1 MWWRIVLG
9 AIAGA
14 LASWLYWSAQM
25 SDLERDVARDKKS
38 ISDEYALS
46 LESIKTEYERKA
58 KEGADID
65 KREYEKLTN
74 AQENLKRLNADL
86 SSSNLRLSVKAKC
99 PANSSSVPGSSST
112 TILDDA
118 EVRAELSQ
126 KDAGAILGIASD
138 GDDAIIRHN
147 ALIDWIN
154 SQSGVKQP

>member
-1 MWWRIVLG
+1 MWWRIGLG

-25 SDLERDVARDKKS
+25 SDLERDVAVEKQN
-38 ISDEYALS
+38 IADEYSLS

-58 KEGADID
+58 KEGSDID

-99 PANSSSVPGSSST
+99 PANSSSMLGSNSAAS
-112 TILDDA
+112 LDDA

-126 KDAGAILGIASD
+126 KDASAILGIASD

-154 SQSGVKQP
+154 SQSSAPKH

>member
-9 AIAGA
+9 VIAGA
-14 LASWLYWSAQM
+14 LASWLYWSSQM
-25 SDLERDVARDKKS
+25 SDLERDVARDKQS

-99 PANSSSVPGSSST
+99 PTNSSGVPRSSST
-112 TILDDA
+112 YSLDDA
-118 EVRAELSQ
+118 EVRAEISQ

-147 ALIDWIN
+147 ALIDWVN

>member
-1 MWWRIVLG
+1 
-9 AIAGA
+9 
-14 LASWLYWSAQM
+14 M

-86 SSSNLRLSVKAKC
+86 SSSNLRLSIKAKC
-99 PANSSSVPGSSST
+99 PANSSSMPGSSST
-112 TILDDA
+112 SSLDDA

>member
-1 MWWRIVLG
+1 MWWRIGLG
-9 AIAGA
+9 TIAGA
-14 LASWLYWSAQM
+14 LASWLYWSSEM
-25 SDLERDVARDKKS
+25 SDLERDVARDKQS

-46 LESIKTEYERKA
+46 LESIKTEYDRKS

-99 PANSSSVPGSSST
+99 PANSSSVSGSSST
-112 TILDDA
+112 TSLDDA

-126 KDAGAILGIASD
+126 KDAGTILGIASG

-154 SQSGVKQP
+154 SQSSAPKP

>member
-1 MWWRIVLG
+1 MWWRIGLG
-9 AIAGA
+9 TIAGA

-25 SDLERDVARDKKS
+25 SYLERDVARDKQS

-46 LESIKTEYERKA
+46 LESIKAEYERKA
-58 KEGADID
+58 KEGAEID

-74 AQENLKRLNADL
+74 AQENLKRINADL

-99 PANSSSVPGSSST
+99 PANSASVPSSSST
-112 TILDDA
+112 SSLDDA

-147 ALIDWIN
+147 ALIDWIS
-154 SQSGVKQP
+154 SQSSAPKP

>member
-1 MWWRIVLG
+1 MWWRIGLG
-9 AIAGA
+9 TIAGA

-25 SDLERDVARDKKS
+25 SDLEASVAIDKQS

-46 LESIKTEYERKA
+46 LESVKTEYERKA

-99 PANSSSVPGSSST
+99 LANSSSVPSSSSAAS
-112 TILDDA
+112 LDDA

-126 KDAGAILGIASD
+126 KDAGAVLGIASD

-154 SQSGVKQP
+154 SQSSAPKP

>member
-1 MWWRIVLG
+1 MG

-25 SDLERDVARDKKS
+25 SDLERDVARDKQS

-46 LESIKTEYERKA
+46 LESIKAEYESKA

-74 AQENLKRLNADL
+74 AQENLKRINADL

-99 PANSSSVPGSSST
+99 PANSAGVPGSGST
-112 TILDDA
+112 SRLDDA

-126 KDAGAILGIASD
+126 KDSRTILGIASF

-154 SQSGVKQP
+154 SQSYAPKP

>member
-1 MWWRIVLG
+1 
-9 AIAGA
+9 
-14 LASWLYWSAQM
+14 M
-25 SDLERDVARDKKS
+25 SDLERDVARDKQS

-46 LESIKTEYERKA
+46 LESIKAEYELKA
-58 KEGADID
+58 NEGADID

-99 PANSSSVPGSSST
+99 PANSASVPSSSST
-112 TILDDA
+112 TSMDDA

-126 KDAGAILGIASD
+126 KDAGTILGIASD

-154 SQSGVKQP
+154 SQSSAPKP

>member
-1 MWWRIVLG
+1 MWWRIGLG
-9 AIAGA
+9 VIAGA
-14 LASWLYWSAQM
+14 MASWLYWSAQM
-25 SDLERDVARDKKS
+25 SDLQRDVAQDKQS

-58 KEGADID
+58 KEGAEID

-74 AQENLKRLNADL
+74 AQENIKRLNADL

-99 PANSSSVPGSSST
+99 PANSANVPSSSST
-112 TILDDA
+112 TSLDDA

-154 SQSGVKQP
+154 SQK

>member
-1 MWWRIVLG
+1 MWWRIGLG

-25 SDLERDVARDKKS
+25 SDLERDVARDKQS

-46 LESIKTEYERKA
+46 LESIKAEYERKA

-74 AQENLKRLNADL
+74 AKENLKRLNADL

-99 PANSSSVPGSSST
+99 PVNSSSVPGSNST
-112 TILDDA
+112 ARLDDA

-138 GDDAIIRHN
+138 GDDAIIMHN

-154 SQSGVKQP
+154 SQSSAPKP

>member
-1 MWWRIVLG
+1 MWWRIGLG

-25 SDLERDVARDKKS
+25 IYLERDVARDKQS

-46 LESIKTEYERKA
+46 LESVKTEYELKA
-58 KEGADID
+58 KEGAYID

-99 PANSSSVPGSSST
+99 LANSSSVPSSSSAAS
-112 TILDDA
+112 LDDA

-126 KDAGAILGIASD
+126 KDAGAVLGIASD

-154 SQSGVKQP
+154 SQSSAPKP

>member
-1 MWWRIVLG
+1 MGVIT
-9 AIAGA
+9 GA

-25 SDLERDVARDKKS
+25 SDLERDVARDKQS

-46 LESIKTEYERKA
+46 LESIKAEYERKA
-58 KEGADID
+58 KEGAEID

-99 PANSSSVPGSSST
+99 PANSSSVPGSISATS
-112 TILDDA
+112 LDDA

>member
-25 SDLERDVARDKKS
+25 SDLERDVARDKQS

-46 LESIKTEYERKA
+46 LESIKTEYERKE

-65 KREYEKLTN
+65 KREYEKLIN

-99 PANSSSVPGSSST
+99 PVNSAGVPGSGKT
-112 TILDDA
+112 TSLDDA

-126 KDAGAILGIASD
+126 KDAGTILGIASD

-154 SQSGVKQP
+154 SQSSAPKP

>member
-1 MWWRIVLG
+1 MWLRIVLG

-25 SDLERDVARDKKS
+25 SDLERDVARDKQS

-46 LESIKTEYERKA
+46 LESVKTEYERKA
-58 KEGADID
+58 KEGAEID

-99 PANSSSVPGSSST
+99 PANSASVPSSSST
-112 TILDDA
+112 AILDDA

-154 SQSGVKQP
+154 SQK

>member
-1 MWWRIVLG
+1 MWWRIGLG

-25 SDLERDVARDKKS
+25 SDLERDVAREKQS

-86 SSSNLRLSVKAKC
+86 SSSNLRLSIKAKC
-99 PANSSSVPGSSST
+99 PANSSSVPSSSST
-112 TILDDA
+112 ASLDDA

-126 KDAGAILGIASD
+126 KDAGAILGIVSD

-154 SQSGVKQP
+154 SQSGAKQP

>member
-1 MWWRIVLG
+1 MWWRIGLG
-9 AIAGA
+9 VIAGA

-25 SDLERDVARDKKS
+25 SDLESSVAQDKQS

-46 LESIKTEYERKA
+46 LESIKNEYERKA
-58 KEGADID
+58 NQGAEID

-112 TILDDA
+112 ASLDDA

-126 KDAGAILGIASD
+126 KDARTILGIASD

-154 SQSGVKQP
+154 SQNHEP

>member
-1 MWWRIVLG
+1 
-9 AIAGA
+9 
-14 LASWLYWSAQM
+14 M
-25 SDLERDVARDKKS
+25 SDLERDAARDKQS

-58 KEGADID
+58 NEGAEID

-74 AQENLKRLNADL
+74 AQENLKRINADL

-99 PANSSSVPGSSST
+99 PANSANVPSSSST
-112 TILDDA
+112 TSLDDA

-154 SQSGVKQP
+154 SQNHEP

>member
-1 MWWRIVLG
+1 
-9 AIAGA
+9 
-14 LASWLYWSAQM
+14 M
-25 SDLERDVARDKKS
+25 SDLERDVAREKQS

-58 KEGADID
+58 KEGAEID

-99 PANSSSVPGSSST
+99 PANSSSVPGSISATS
-112 TILDDA
+112 LDDA

>member
-1 MWWRIVLG
+1 MWWRIGLG

-25 SDLERDVARDKKS
+25 SDLEAVVARDKQS

-86 SSSNLRLSVKAKC
+86 SSSNLRLSVNAKC
-99 PANSSSVPGSSST
+99 PANSASVPSSSST
-112 TILDDA
+112 ASLDDA

-126 KDAGAILGIASD
+126 KDAGTILGIASD
-138 GDDAIIRHN
+138 GDDAIIRNN
-147 ALIDWIN
+147 ALIDWIK
-154 SQSGVKQP
+154 SQSSAPKP

>member
-1 MWWRIVLG
+1 
-9 AIAGA
+9 
-14 LASWLYWSAQM
+14 M
-25 SDLERDVARDKKS
+25 SDLERDAARDKQS

-58 KEGADID
+58 NEGAEID

-74 AQENLKRLNADL
+74 AQENLKRINADL

-112 TILDDA
+112 ASLDDA

-126 KDAGAILGIASD
+126 KDASAILGIASD

-154 SQSGVKQP
+154 SQNHEP

>member
-25 SDLERDVARDKKS
+25 SDLERDVAREKQS

-99 PANSSSVPGSSST
+99 PANSSSVPGSISATS
-112 TILDDA
+112 LDDA

>member
-25 SDLERDVARDKKS
+25 SDLERDVAREKQS

-58 KEGADID
+58 KEGAEID

-99 PANSSSVPGSSST
+99 PASSYSVPGSSSAT
-112 TILDDA
+112 SLDDA

-126 KDAGAILGIASD
+126 KDAGTILGIASD

-154 SQSGVKQP
+154 SQSSSPKP

>member
-1 MWWRIVLG
+1 MWWRIGLG
-9 AIAGA
+9 TIAGA

-25 SDLERDVARDKKS
+25 SYLERDVARDKQS

-58 KEGADID
+58 KEGSEID

-99 PANSSSVPGSSST
+99 PANSASVPSSSST
-112 TILDDA
+112 SSLDDA

-126 KDAGAILGIASD
+126 KDAGTILGIASD

-154 SQSGVKQP
+154 SQSSAPKP

>member
-1 MWWRIVLG
+1 
-9 AIAGA
+9 
-14 LASWLYWSAQM
+14 M
-25 SDLERDVARDKKS
+25 SDLERDVAREKQS

-58 KEGADID
+58 KEGAEID

-74 AQENLKRLNADL
+74 AQENLKRLNSDL

-99 PANSSSVPGSSST
+99 PANSSGVPGSSSAAS
-112 TILDDA
+112 LDDA
-118 EVRAELSQ
+118 EVRAELSK

>member
-1 MWWRIVLG
+1 MWWRIGLG

-14 LASWLYWSAQM
+14 IASCLYWSAQI

-58 KEGADID
+58 KEGAEID
-65 KREYEKLTN
+65 KLEYEKLTN

-86 SSSNLRLSVKAKC
+86 SSINLRLSVKAKC
-99 PANSSSVPGSSST
+99 PANSSSVSGSSST
-112 TILDDA
+112 TSLDDA

-147 ALIDWIN
+147 ALIDWIS
-154 SQSGVKQP
+154 SQSSAPKP

>member
-1 MWWRIVLG
+1 MWWRIGLG
-9 AIAGA
+9 TIAGA

-25 SDLERDVARDKKS
+25 SDLERDVARDKQS

-46 LESIKTEYERKA
+46 LESVKAEYERKA
-58 KEGADID
+58 KDGAEID
-65 KREYEKLTN
+65 KLEYEKLTN

-99 PANSSSVPGSSST
+99 PANSYGVPSSNSAAS
-112 TILDDA
+112 LDDA

-138 GDDAIIRHN
+138 GDYAIIRHN

-154 SQSGVKQP
+154 SQSSAPKP

>member
-1 MWWRIVLG
+1 MWWRIGLG

-25 SDLERDVARDKKS
+25 SDLELFVARDKQS

-99 PANSSSVPGSSST
+99 PANSYSVPGSSSAT
-112 TILDDA
+112 SLDDA

-154 SQSGVKQP
+154 SQSSAPKP

>member
-1 MWWRIVLG
+1 MWWRIGLG

-14 LASWLYWSAQM
+14 LASWMYWSAQM
-25 SDLERDVARDKKS
+25 SDLEASVARDKQS

-58 KEGADID
+58 KEGAEID

-99 PANSSSVPGSSST
+99 PDNSASVPSSRST
-112 TILDDA
+112 SSLDDA

>member
-1 MWWRIVLG
+1 MG
-9 AIAGA
+9 AISGA

-25 SDLERDVARDKKS
+25 SDLEASVARDKQS

-58 KEGADID
+58 KDGAEID
-65 KREYEKLTN
+65 KLEYEKLTN

-99 PANSSSVPGSSST
+99 PSNSSGVPGSISAAS
-112 TILDDA
+112 LDDA

>member
-1 MWWRIVLG
+1 MWWRIGLG
-9 AIAGA
+9 VIAGA

-25 SDLERDVARDKKS
+25 SDLERDVARDKQS
-38 ISDEYALS
+38 ISYEYALS
-46 LESIKTEYERKA
+46 LESVKTEYERKA

-99 PANSSSVPGSSST
+99 PANSSGVPGSSPAAS
-112 TILDDA
+112 LDDA
-118 EVRAELSQ
+118 EVRAELSK

-147 ALIDWIN
+147 ALINWIN
-154 SQSGVKQP
+154 SQSGAKQP

>member
-25 SDLERDVARDKKS
+25 SDLELDVARDKQS

-99 PANSSSVPGSSST
+99 PSNSSSVPGYSST

>member
-9 AIAGA
+9 AIPGA

-25 SDLERDVARDKKS
+25 SDLERDVARDKQS

-65 KREYEKLTN
+65 KREYEKLAN

-99 PANSSSVPGSSST
+99 PANSSSVSGSSST
-112 TILDDA
+112 TSLDDA

-147 ALIDWIN
+147 ALINWIN
-154 SQSGVKQP
+154 SQSGAKQP

>member
-1 MWWRIVLG
+1 MWWRIGLG

-14 LASWLYWSAQM
+14 LASWLYWSAQI
-25 SDLERDVARDKKS
+25 SDLERDVALEKQN
-38 ISDEYALS
+38 IANEYSLS

-58 KEGADID
+58 KEGSDID

-86 SSSNLRLSVKAKC
+86 SSSNIRLSVKAKC
-99 PANSSSVPGSSST
+99 PANSSSVSGSNST
-112 TILDDA
+112 ASLDYA

-154 SQSGVKQP
+154 SQK

>member
-1 MWWRIVLG
+1 MWWRIGLG
-9 AIAGA
+9 TIAGA
-14 LASWLYWSAQM
+14 LASWLYWSSEI
-25 SDLERDVARDKKS
+25 SDLERDVARDKQS

-99 PANSSSVPGSSST
+99 PANSASVPGSSST
-112 TILDDA
+112 TSLDDE

-154 SQSGVKQP
+154 SQSSTPKP

>member
-1 MWWRIVLG
+1 MWWRIGLG

-25 SDLERDVARDKKS
+25 SDLERDVARDKQS

-46 LESIKTEYERKA
+46 LESVKSEYERKA

-99 PANSSSVPGSSST
+99 PSNSYSVPGSSST
-112 TILDDA
+112 TSLDDA

-126 KDAGAILGIASD
+126 KDAGAILGIASY

-154 SQSGVKQP
+154 SQSSAPKP

>member
-1 MWWRIVLG
+1 MWWRIGLG

-25 SDLERDVARDKKS
+25 SDLERDVAREKQS

-58 KEGADID
+58 KEGAEID

-74 AQENLKRLNADL
+74 AQENLKRLNSDL

-99 PANSSSVPGSSST
+99 PANSSGVPGSSSAAS
-112 TILDDA
+112 LDDA
-118 EVRAELSQ
+118 EVRAELSK

>member
-1 MWWRIVLG
+1 
-9 AIAGA
+9 
-14 LASWLYWSAQM
+14 M
-25 SDLERDVARDKKS
+25 SDLELDVARDKQS

-58 KEGADID
+58 KEGSEID
-65 KREYEKLTN
+65 KQEYEKLTN
-74 AQENLKRLNADL
+74 AQENLKRLNTDL

-99 PANSSSVPGSSST
+99 PANSSGVPGSNSATS
-112 TILDDA
+112 LDDA

-126 KDAGAILGIASD
+126 KDAEAILGIASD

-154 SQSGVKQP
+154 SQSSAPKP

>member
-1 MWWRIVLG
+1 MWWRIGLG
-9 AIAGA
+9 TIAGA

-25 SDLERDVARDKKS
+25 SYLERDVARDKQS

-46 LESIKTEYERKA
+46 LESIKAEYERKA
-58 KEGADID
+58 KEGAEID

-74 AQENLKRLNADL
+74 AQENLKRINADL

-99 PANSSSVPGSSST
+99 PANSASVPSSSST
-112 TILDDA
+112 TSLDDA

-147 ALIDWIN
+147 ALIDWIS
-154 SQSGVKQP
+154 SQSSAPKP

>member
-1 MWWRIVLG
+1 MG
-9 AIAGA
+9 AISGA

-25 SDLERDVARDKKS
+25 SDLEASVARDKQS

-58 KEGADID
+58 KDGAEID
-65 KREYEKLTN
+65 KLEYEKLTN

-99 PANSSSVPGSSST
+99 PSNSSGVPGSISATS
-112 TILDDA
+112 LDDA

-154 SQSGVKQP
+154 SQSGAKQP

>member
-1 MWWRIVLG
+1 
-9 AIAGA
+9 
-14 LASWLYWSAQM
+14 M
-25 SDLERDVARDKKS
+25 SDLERDVARDKQS

-46 LESIKTEYERKA
+46 LESVKTEYERKV
-58 KEGADID
+58 KEGAEID

-74 AQENLKRLNADL
+74 AQESLKRLNADL

-99 PANSSSVPGSSST
+99 PANSASVPGSGST
-112 TILDDA
+112 ASLDDA